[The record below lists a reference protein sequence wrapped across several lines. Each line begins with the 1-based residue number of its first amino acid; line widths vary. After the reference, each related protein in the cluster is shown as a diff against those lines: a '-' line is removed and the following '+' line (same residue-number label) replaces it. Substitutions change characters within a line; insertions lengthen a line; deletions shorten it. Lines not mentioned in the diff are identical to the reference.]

1 MAGKVVTIAQQ
12 KGGAGKT
19 TLCAHLAVALAEM
32 GHKVAV
38 VDTDPQ
44 ESLAAWM
51 RVRAAFNA
59 GTSALTLRLAA
70 GWRAG
75 TEIDKAKREAD
86 LVLVDSPPH
95 TEQTAMTAIREAD
108 LVVLPIQ
115 LSPMDLWATRP
126 TLEMAKKARVPAMV
140 VINRVSPRGKLNDQV
155 LREIAKANYP
165 TALTRLGARVIFA
178 AAMQDG
184 LGVTE
189 AQGRGVAAE
198 EIRQLAGEIL
208 EKLHMA

>member
-32 GHKVAV
+32 GYQIAV

-59 GTSALTLRLAA
+59 GNHALSLRMGA
-70 GWRAG
+70 GWRAA

-86 LVLVDSPPH
+86 LVIVDSPPH

-126 TLEMAKKARVPAMV
+126 TLEMAKKARVAALV
-140 VINRVSPRGKLNDQV
+140 VFNRVSPRGKLNDQV

-165 TALTRLGARVIFA
+165 TALTRLGARTAFA
-178 AAMQDG
+178 AAMLDG

-189 AQGRGVAAE
+189 AQPKGPAAV
-198 EIRQLAGEIL
+198 EIQQLAGEIV
-208 EKLHMA
+208 EKLGLA